1 MKEIDGAFGEGGG
14 QILRT
19 SIALSAVTGIPIK
32 IRNIRAKR
40 RPPGLKAQH
49 LTAVKSVAKLV
60 GASVK
65 GLRIGSTEITFIP
78 GEMRPGSY
86 FFDVGTAGS
95 ISLVL
100 QALLPAMAFAE
111 DEVEVTI
118 RGGTAV
124 TFSPP
129 VNYIEMILLPHLR
142 DMGANVTLEV
152 IRHGFYPRGG
162 GIVKVRSKPI
172 RGALRPIMKIERGRL
187 RRITGAA
194 ISAKLPS
201 HIVKREAKA
210 AKKLLSRYGVDVDIA
225 TKWEGPELNTLD
237 PGTFIVLRA
246 EFEKTLL
253 GADALGAR
261 GKRAEKVGEEAAKK
275 LAFDIDNNATVDVH
289 MGDQLI
295 LWMALA
301 KGKSMIRVSKL
312 TMHAYTCIYIVK
324 QLLENVDV
332 SVEGSV
338 GELARITIQG
348 AGLEK

>member
-1 MKEIDGAFGEGGG
+1 MKEINGAFGEGGG

-32 IRNIRAKR
+32 IKNIRAKR
-40 RPPGLKAQH
+40 KPPGLKAQH

-60 GASVK
+60 GASVE
-65 GLRIGSTEITFIP
+65 GLKIGSTEITFVP
-78 GEMRPGSY
+78 GETRSGNY

-100 QALLPAMAFAE
+100 QALLPAMVFTK
-111 DEVEVTI
+111 DPVEVTI

-129 VNYIEMILLPHLR
+129 INYIDLILLPHIR
-142 DMGANVTLEV
+142 SMGADIALKI

-162 GIVKVRSKPI
+162 GIVKVYSKPI
-172 RGALRPIMKIERGRL
+172 EDTLHPIVRTERGRL
-187 RRITGAA
+187 LRITGIA

-210 AKKLLSRYGVDVDIA
+210 AKILLSKYDVDIDIA
-225 TKWEGPELNTLD
+225 TKWEGPELKTLD
-237 PGTFIVLRA
+237 PGTFIVLKA
-246 EFEKTLL
+246 EFEKSLL
-253 GADALGAR
+253 GADALGAK

-275 LAFDIDNNATVDVH
+275 LIFDIDNNATVDVH

-295 LWMALA
+295 IWMALA
-301 KGKSMIRVSKL
+301 KGESIIRVSRL
-312 TMHAYTCIYIVK
+312 TMHTYTCLYVVK
-324 QLLENVDV
+324 QLLKNL
-332 SVEGSV
+332 SINVEGAI
-338 GELARITIQG
+338 GEPAKITIHG
-348 AGLEK
+348 VGLKK